1 MLKQSRSAI
10 KLKRVPQNMP
20 YESDDKYH
28 NKAIVRKIIRHWF
41 KVSWSNVLAESQLLP
56 SFHLT

>member
-28 NKAIVRKIIRHWF
+28 NNALVRKILRHWF
-41 KVSWSNVLAESQLLP
+41 KVSWSNDLVESQLLS
-56 SFHLT
+56 SFHPT